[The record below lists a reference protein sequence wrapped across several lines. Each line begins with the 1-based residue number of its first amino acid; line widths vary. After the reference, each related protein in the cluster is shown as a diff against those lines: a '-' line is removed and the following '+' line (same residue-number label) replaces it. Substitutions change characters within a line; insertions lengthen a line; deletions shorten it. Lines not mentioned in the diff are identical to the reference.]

1 MENEGYISL
10 FALAGIDQV
19 SNGMIMLADLA
30 VMLFFILF
38 TVLTNGVIVFWF
50 LRRAGEGKKVGEGSA
65 AAVNEGNIDDSDAA
79 EAAAAEGGNE
89 KGAYGVD
96 RQAIVIGRI
105 IGNLESILIIFLV
118 VIQEIT
124 ALSLIFT
131 AKSLVRREDVQR
143 NPRFFLLGTLVNFV
157 YSIMMGFIALVI
169 IQYGHGRPIVS
180 LN

>member
-1 MENEGYISL
+1 M
-10 FALAGIDQV
+10 
-19 SNGMIMLADLA
+19 
-30 VMLFFILF
+30 
-38 TVLTNGVIVFWF
+38 
-50 LRRAGEGKKVGEGSA
+50 
-65 AAVNEGNIDDSDAA
+65 
-79 EAAAAEGGNE
+79 
-89 KGAYGVD
+89 
-96 RQAIVIGRI
+96 IGRI